1 MKFKIEKVC
10 TSHICNFSSHNNIR
24 LIGQVSGKQY
34 LRSFQIKFSKN
45 WKSLMKK
52 KNKFKK
58 NIHERIFARS
68 LHIYLIMKIAWKHFL
83 SKLFMKNTS
92 YFVITVIW

>member
-1 MKFKIEKVC
+1 
-10 TSHICNFSSHNNIR
+10 
-24 LIGQVSGKQY
+24 
-34 LRSFQIKFSKN
+34 
-45 WKSLMKK
+45 MKK